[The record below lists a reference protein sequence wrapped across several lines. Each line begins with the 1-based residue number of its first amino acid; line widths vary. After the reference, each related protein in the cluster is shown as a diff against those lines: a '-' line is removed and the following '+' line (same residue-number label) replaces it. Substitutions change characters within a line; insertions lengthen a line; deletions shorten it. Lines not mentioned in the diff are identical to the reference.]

1 MMFAGEDGLVED
13 VMENSLASD
22 KEKTEVVR
30 GILAEVCYWPALQI
44 QIIAKFLDPKEDLY
58 KDIEGPLSVLARAC
72 VAQGV
77 EAIVESWVS
86 VLENHSSSVRGI
98 TDQDRLED
106 EVWVA
111 INGPEVVHCEG
122 IVREAIRVGEG
133 GGHFIRRGGNIKSYG
148 VSKAVDSLVK
158 KPPKVP
164 FML

>member
-1 MMFAGEDGLVED
+1 MD
-13 VMENSLASD
+13 
-22 KEKTEVVR
+22 
-30 GILAEVCYWPALQI
+30 
-44 QIIAKFLDPKEDLY
+44 
-58 KDIEGPLSVLARAC
+58 
-72 VAQGV
+72 
-77 EAIVESWVS
+77 SWVS

-111 INGPEVVHCEG
+111 INGPEVVHYEG
-122 IVREAIRVGEG
+122 IVREAIRVGEE
-133 GGHFIRRGGNIKSYG
+133 GGHSIRRRGKLKIYG

>member
-1 MMFAGEDGLVED
+1 
-13 VMENSLASD
+13 ME
-22 KEKTEVVR
+22 
-30 GILAEVCYWPALQI
+30 
-44 QIIAKFLDPKEDLY
+44 F
-58 KDIEGPLSVLARAC
+58 
-72 VAQGV
+72 
-77 EAIVESWVS
+77 WVS
-86 VLENHSSSVRGI
+86 VLENNSSSVRGI

-164 FML
+164 FMLYIDCAVIFATVRLCIIFLVLSKTMISPVY